1 MGLLDF
7 EQISAMSYDLF
18 STFDELRFLAESQGE
33 KQVTFETMEE
43 LKNYG
48 K

>member
-18 STFDELRFLAESQGE
+18 STFEELNSLAQLNGE
-33 KQVTFETMEE
+33 KQITFETIEE

>member
-7 EQISAMSYDLF
+7 EQISAMSYDIF
-18 STFDELRFLAESQGE
+18 SIFDELRFLAESHRE